1 MVTVDEYARIRLAHR
16 DGMSIRAIART
27 FHHSRHKVRQILD
40 NAEPRP
46 YTRSQVVAAPVL
58 GPFHGIIDE
67 ILKIDEDAPP
77 KQRHTAMQLYRR
89 LCAEHAYGGGYDQ
102 VRRYLARK
110 RRRQRETF
118 IPLCHD
124 PGQRMEADFG
134 FIYVDFPQGR
144 QQVAVLNL
152 VWSYSNCPFAIALVS
167 QRLEAILTGMVEG
180 FAFFGCV
187 PREVW
192 WDNPRTVVNELLQ
205 GRERKVHERYAAL
218 ASHYTFAP
226 LFCRPARGNEKPYV
240 ENRVYTLQRCWSTP
254 VPRVADRAE
263 LNRYLRERCLQ
274 DRQRTTA
281 GQAETIGQRFE
292 RDRAQA
298 APLPP
303 RPFDPCIARPAKVDK
318 YQTVRFDNN
327 RYSVPR
333 AYAFRVVTVKGYVDH
348 VAVVAEGQVVAQ
360 HARCYERNQEILD
373 PLHYLTSLERRPAA
387 LDHAGVYRGWQ
398 LPALF
403 AELRAD
409 LEKRHGSTAGARQ
422 YIQVLGLLAEH
433 PLERVQRAIEQNRA
447 RTWHADNIVQT
458 TRRLAE
464 RTAAPVGALELS
476 GQPACVRHVQVPP
489 PDVRVF
495 DQLLLQGDADDVC
508 QPDFVTEDQPETVA
522 AAGHEC
528 RV

>member
-1 MVTVDEYARIRLAHR
+1 
-16 DGMSIRAIART
+16 
-27 FHHSRHKVRQILD
+27 
-40 NAEPRP
+40 
-46 YTRSQVVAAPVL
+46 
-58 GPFHGIIDE
+58 
-67 ILKIDEDAPP
+67 
-77 KQRHTAMQLYRR
+77 
-89 LCAEHAYGGGYDQ
+89 
-102 VRRYLARK
+102 
-110 RRRQRETF
+110 
-118 IPLCHD
+118 
-124 PGQRMEADFG
+124 
-134 FIYVDFPQGR
+134 
-144 QQVAVLNL
+144 
-152 VWSYSNCPFAIALVS
+152 
-167 QRLEAILTGMVEG
+167 
-180 FAFFGCV
+180 
-187 PREVW
+187 
-192 WDNPRTVVNELLQ
+192 
-205 GRERKVHERYAAL
+205 
-218 ASHYTFAP
+218 
-226 LFCRPARGNEKPYV
+226 
-240 ENRVYTLQRCWSTP
+240 
-254 VPRVADRAE
+254 
-263 LNRYLRERCLQ
+263 
-274 DRQRTTA
+274 
-281 GQAETIGQRFE
+281 
-292 RDRAQA
+292 
-298 APLPP
+298 
-303 RPFDPCIARPAKVDK
+303 
-318 YQTVRFDNN
+318 
-327 RYSVPR
+327 
-333 AYAFRVVTVKGYVDH
+333 VKGYVEH